1 MSMVYVLKVFSF
13 VMKLF
18 FSGIVSLA
26 AWKRNLPNYPGFV
39 DGAVF
44 GMDL

>member
-13 VMKLF
+13 VMKP

>member
-13 VMKLF
+13 GMKLLLV
-18 FSGIVSLA
+18 VSLA
-26 AWKRNLPNYPGFV
+26 AWKRNLPNNPGFV

>member
-13 VMKLF
+13 GMKLF
-18 FSGIVSLA
+18 GGIVSLA
-26 AWKRNLPNYPGFV
+26 AWKRNLPNNPGFV